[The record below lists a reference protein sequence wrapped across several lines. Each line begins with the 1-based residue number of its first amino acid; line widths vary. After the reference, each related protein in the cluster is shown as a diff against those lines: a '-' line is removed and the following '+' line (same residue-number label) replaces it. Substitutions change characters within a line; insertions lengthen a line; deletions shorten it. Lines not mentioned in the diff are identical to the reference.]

1 METIKLISDIAILLF
16 AVAGFSMSIGLVIL
30 ICLVKRGAVIT
41 FSYDNS
47 EEDPDE

>member
-1 METIKLISDIAILLF
+1 METIKLILSLTLLAF
-16 AVAGFSMSIGLVIL
+16 SIAGFLMSIGFVIL

-41 FSYDNS
+41 FSYDNG